1 MVDAANPEI
10 WQALKKEFDEPYSEE
25 YIRDKIAYCK
35 KYNLWIEDQM
45 FIVPVPFSVE
55 GRKMLQ
61 HAKLLLEDEDG
72 LIAIHPSFEHLLTS
86 LRTAVAT
93 EYKLDKQQPV
103 LMIRWIVSCCLCTFT
118 RGLSDGQGPRL

>member
-61 HAKLLLEDEDG
+61 HAKLLLEDEEG
-72 LIAIHPSFEHLLTS
+72 LIAIHPSFERLLTS

-93 EYKLDKQQPV
+93 EYKLDKAATSFNDT
-103 LMIRWIVSCCLCTFT
+103 LDSFL
-118 RGLSDGQGPRL
+118 LSMHFYKRSK